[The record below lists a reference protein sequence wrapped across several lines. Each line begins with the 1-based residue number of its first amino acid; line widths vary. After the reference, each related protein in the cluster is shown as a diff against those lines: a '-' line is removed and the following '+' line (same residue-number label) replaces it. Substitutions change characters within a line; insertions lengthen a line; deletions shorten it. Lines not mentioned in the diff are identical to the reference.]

1 MLWWKEHRSGC
12 FSVRSFYRVLSR
24 GGLVFPTTK
33 HMEGLS
39 AFENGFLLMDGGFR
53 RDAHSLQF
61 AKE

>member
-24 GGLVFPTTK
+24 GGLVFPMTK

-53 RDAHSLQF
+53 RDSHSLQF